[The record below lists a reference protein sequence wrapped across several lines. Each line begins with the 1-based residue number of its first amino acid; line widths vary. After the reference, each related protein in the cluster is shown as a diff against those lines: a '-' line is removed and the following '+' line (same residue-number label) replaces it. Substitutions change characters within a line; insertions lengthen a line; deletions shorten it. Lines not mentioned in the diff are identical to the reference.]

1 MGFEPTVFYNTPV
14 FKTGTLSRSV
24 IHPIKK
30 IFMSKNYI
38 LFNHL
43 EELKYRFLYILISFI
58 FSFISFYFFLGE
70 ITYLIIKPLT
80 LNNSKIHELI
90 YTDMSEAFFAS
101 IKLSISFTI
110 IVIIPIILYHLYFFF
125 LPGMYKK
132 KKNKVFKYIIVSI
145 TLMYISLL
153 FVYNFF
159 IPIVWDF
166 FLNYDFNLNNNLFRI
181 SFEGK
186 IIEYVNL
193 VTNIFFT
200 FIFCFQFPLIFFI
213 FLKLKLISTN
223 NLKKYR
229 SLNIVFC
236 FILGA
241 LFSPPDVISQILI
254 AIPLCFMYE
263 LNIIFSLYLSNLEG
277 YLENT

>member
-1 MGFEPTVFYNTPV
+1 
-14 FKTGTLSRSV
+14 
-24 IHPIKK
+24 
-30 IFMSKNYI
+30 MSKNYI

-110 IVIIPIILYHLYFFF
+110 IIIIPIILYHLYFFF
-125 LPGMYKK
+125 LPGMYMHE
-132 KKNKVFKYIIVSI
+132 KNKVFKYIIVSI

-193 VTNIFFT
+193 VTKIFFT

>member
-1 MGFEPTVFYNTPV
+1 
-14 FKTGTLSRSV
+14 
-24 IHPIKK
+24 
-30 IFMSKNYI
+30 MSKNYI

-43 EELKYRFLYILISFI
+43 EELKYRFLYILISFL

-125 LPGMYKK
+125 LPGMYMHE
-132 KKNKVFKYIIVSI
+132 KNKVFKYIIVSI

-166 FLNYDFNLNNNLFRI
+166 FF
-181 SFEGK
+181 
-186 IIEYVNL
+186 
-193 VTNIFFT
+193 
-200 FIFCFQFPLIFFI
+200 
-213 FLKLKLISTN
+213 KL
-223 NLKKYR
+223 
-229 SLNIVFC
+229 
-236 FILGA
+236 
-241 LFSPPDVISQILI
+241 
-254 AIPLCFMYE
+254 
-263 LNIIFSLYLSNLEG
+263 
-277 YLENT
+277 